1 MNRFSMIVTAGLMS
15 LSFGLPA
22 LAAGKVDP
30 TLQEKLTGQLV
41 KDGYEVRKVQ
51 MEDGM
56 IEAYAVKDG
65 KTYEMYFDKDLK
77 EVKKN

>member
-15 LSFGLPA
+15 LSLGLPA

-30 TLQEKLTGQLV
+30 ALQEKLTAQLV

-65 KTYEMYFDKDLK
+65 KTNEMYFDKDLK